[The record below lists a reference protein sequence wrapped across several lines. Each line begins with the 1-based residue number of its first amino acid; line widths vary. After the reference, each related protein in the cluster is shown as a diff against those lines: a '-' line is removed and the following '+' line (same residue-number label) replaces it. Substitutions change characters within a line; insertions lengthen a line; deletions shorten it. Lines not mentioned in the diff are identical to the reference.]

1 MQTTWFITG
10 TSSGLGRELTEQ
22 LLARGDRVAATLR
35 QPHALADLQE
45 RYGDRLWIARLDV
58 TDSTAVRQVM
68 ADAFAALG
76 RIDVVVSN
84 AAYALFGAGE
94 ELGDAQIEQQI
105 ATNLTGS
112 IQVIRAALPH
122 LRAQGG
128 GRILQVSSEGGQ
140 IAYPNFSLYHA
151 TKWGIEGFVESVA
164 QEVASFGIG
173 ITLVEPGP
181 ARTGFAS
188 ALVSAEPMA
197 VYDDTPAGAVR
208 RGIAD
213 GSFAI
218 RGDAVKMVTA
228 MLDCAQQSP
237 APRRLVLGATAYTQ
251 VRAALL
257 ARVAELEA
265 QRTVALSTEIDGA

>member
-35 QPHALADLQE
+35 QPHALADLKE

-58 TDSTAVRQVM
+58 TDSVAVRQVM

-164 QEVASFGIG
+164 QEVAPFGIG

-181 ARTGFAS
+181 ARTGFAG

-218 RGDAVKMVTA
+218 RGDAVKMVKA
-228 MLDCAQQSP
+228 MLACAQQSP

-265 QRTVALSTEIDGA
+265 QQAVALSTEIDGA